1 MTWLWLE
8 ENIYKNFI
16 SVDEILAT
24 AQVSDTEEEDFSETA
39 EHLAEIKEAPAS
51 VDYHPNQ
58 TFPFL
63 KDLDISTVYRW
74 DKIVLPKETFSYFT
88 QSETGTKEAWPHLHV
103 AR

>member
-1 MTWLWLE
+1 M
-8 ENIYKNFI
+8 
-16 SVDEILAT
+16 
-24 AQVSDTEEEDFSETA
+24 SDTEEEDFSETA

-88 QSETGTKEAWPHLHV
+88 QSKTGTKEA
-103 AR
+103 